1 MVAEVIVIGEDHEQM
16 RRLIV
21 DALAADG
28 YEIREAADTQAVFD
42 QVAEA
47 KPAVLILDV
56 HMPGEGGIA
65 ALRKIRSDPALSGTR
80 VLLLSGSVEALD
92 ADWASK
98 VGADDHL
105 PKPFQVA
112 DLRDKVRTLI
122 AS

>member
-1 MVAEVIVIGEDHEQM
+1 MAEVIVIGEDHEQM

-21 DALAADG
+21 DALTVDG
-28 YEIREAADTQAVFD
+28 YEIHEAGDTGAVLD
-42 QVAEA
+42 QVAKA
-47 KPAVLILDV
+47 SPAVLILDV

-65 ALRKIRSDPALSGTR
+65 ALRKIRADPALRGIR

-92 ADWASK
+92 ADWATE

-112 DLRDKVRTLI
+112 ELREKVRALL
-122 AS
+122 AN

>member
-1 MVAEVIVIGEDHEQM
+1 MAEVIVIGEDHEQM

-21 DALAADG
+21 DALAAEG
-28 YEIREAADTQAVFD
+28 YDIREAADTQSVLD
-42 QVAEA
+42 QVAKA
-47 KPAVLILDV
+47 RPAVLILDV

-65 ALRKIRSDPALSGTR
+65 ALRKIRADPALRGTR

-92 ADWASK
+92 ADWATE

-112 DLRDKVRTLI
+112 ELREKVRALV
-122 AS
+122 AG

>member
-1 MVAEVIVIGEDHEQM
+1 MADVIVIGEDHEQM

-21 DALAADG
+21 DALAADD
-28 YEIREAADTQAVFD
+28 YDIREAADTEGVLD
-42 QVAEA
+42 QVAQS

-65 ALRKIRSDPALSGTR
+65 ALRKIRADPALSATR

-92 ADWASK
+92 ADWAAE

-112 DLRDKVRTLI
+112 DLRDKVRALL
-122 AS
+122 AN